1 MRDQFLHVVQR
12 VECTFPPEV
21 DPLKCVNTKAHLRV
35 GDGNT
40 IASRVH
46 FHDDASRPGKVC
58 VGYCGPF
65 LTNTR
70 T

>member
-1 MRDQFLHVVQR
+1 MRDQFVHVVQR
-12 VECTFPPEV
+12 VRCAFPPEV
-21 DPLKCVNTKAHLRV
+21 EPLNCVYMKAHLGV

-46 FHDDASRPGKVC
+46 FHGDASRPGKVY

-65 LTNTR
+65 LINTR